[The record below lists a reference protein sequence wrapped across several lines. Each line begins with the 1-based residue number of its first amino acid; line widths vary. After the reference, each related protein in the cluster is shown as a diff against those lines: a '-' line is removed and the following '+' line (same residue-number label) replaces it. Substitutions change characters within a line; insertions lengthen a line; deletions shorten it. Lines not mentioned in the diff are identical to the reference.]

1 MGALRSAASLGLHAL
16 LSPSA
21 DTDAR
26 CQRSVASQRQAPP
39 ETTARPAAYGG
50 QGDGASLPGDRGPEP
65 ANPGSFAPSLA
76 GGGEFK
82 RSPARRGR
90 ASARAGA
97 TLALIRVNDAID
109 VRDLLSRV
117 VFPTLVLHL
126 AADPPGKV
134 EPGCGFALPVAND
147 VELRGG
153 DKVWWTGS
161 VDALS
166 DEIEAF
172 LTGSRERPEPER
184 VLATVLFTDIVD
196 ATQRAAE
203 MGDRAWKELLR
214 NHHFLVRQQLEAHGG
229 REIDTAGDGFLA
241 SFDRPARAVRCARAI
256 ADAVQELNI
265 RIRAGVHTGECD
277 VMGEKLSGIALHIGA
292 RVMSSA
298 MPGEVLV
305 SGTVRD
311 LVVGSGLRFE
321 SRGVHSLKGI
331 PGEWHLHAAIH

>member
-1 MGALRSAASLGLHAL
+1 RARGGGGALRCGRRGGDPGHAGSL
-16 LSPSA
+16 
-21 DTDAR
+21 R
-26 CQRSVASQRQAPP
+26 
-39 ETTARPAAYGG
+39 
-50 QGDGASLPGDRGPEP
+50 RG
-65 ANPGSFAPSLA
+65 LA
-76 GGGEFK
+76 GGDEFK
-82 RSPARRGR
+82 RSLARRGR

-97 TLALIRVNDAID
+97 TLALIRVHDAVD

-126 AADPPGKV
+126 AADPPGKG

-153 DKVWWTGS
+153 DNMRWTGS

-166 DEIEAF
+166 DEIRAF
-172 LTGSRERPEPER
+172 LTGSPERPEPER

-265 RIRAGVHTGECD
+265 RIRAGVHTGECE
-277 VMGEKLSGIALHIGA
+277 VMGE
-292 RVMSSA
+292 
-298 MPGEVLV
+298 
-305 SGTVRD
+305 
-311 LVVGSGLRFE
+311 
-321 SRGVHSLKGI
+321 
-331 PGEWHLHAAIH
+331 